1 MKTLLIMVIITLI
14 HYAQQDT
21 IKNYNLGEIVV
32 TSEQNALVKS
42 SSVFDLNLEQ
52 IEIFNTTNITSP
64 LKFSTGLFITT
75 TSKNESKI
83 YMRGYDQRQIA
94 IFLDGVPIYEPYS
107 GLIDLSNLPV
117 CSFEK
122 INVSKGMPSIGY
134 GANSMAGSIN
144 FITKRSQK
152 RSISVNVESGS
163 FNNFNFGTSGSYEN
177 FYYNV
182 NAGYTNSTG
191 FKIPSIKENFLNENG
206 GKRDN
211 SQYENIGGMIK
222 LGMTNLY
229 NFNIAYSFMLINN
242 QKGVPTDVYTKNPR
256 YWRYTEWN
264 KLINNLMFS
273 RTIGTNIR
281 VKGNVFHES
290 YNNVLDSYDDD
301 SFMSQEMKY
310 AFRSSYDDHS
320 FGINLISDVEFLNTG
335 ITRLSFAWK
344 KDVHKEEGNF
354 NSGFSRYEASVL
366 SSGIEQDINL
376 SQSIS
381 AVLGFSY
388 DLLTPIFADNSELRS
403 KTNSLNYLAGINYRT
418 SKSLSFNL
426 NASKKSR
433 FPTLKEFYSETVG
446 RDLANPNLT
455 IEQSLNSEIGFTY
468 SLKSNIE
475 INSSLFYS
483 SIDDLI
489 NQVFLGEGLR
499 QFQNIGKAEIKGLEI
514 GLNYNND
521 NYNFN
526 LAYTYLSARNL
537 SENRE
542 SSKLENR
549 PEHILSLFTDYNFLF
564 GTQIR
569 GEFLFIANKIGIDS
583 DTRKFVKMDDY
594 LLTNIKISHDY
605 LNNYL
610 VYFRVNNL
618 FNIYYESDYGY
629 PQQGIEFI
637 IGLKANF

>member
-1 MKTLLIMVIITLI
+1 M
-14 HYAQQDT
+14 
-21 IKNYNLGEIVV
+21 
-32 TSEQNALVKS
+32 
-42 SSVFDLNLEQ
+42 
-52 IEIFNTTNITSP
+52 
-64 LKFSTGLFITT
+64 
-75 TSKNESKI
+75 
-83 YMRGYDQRQIA
+83 
-94 IFLDGVPIYEPYS
+94 
-107 GLIDLSNLPV
+107 LID
-117 CSFEK
+117 
-122 INVSKGMPSIGY
+122 
-134 GANSMAGSIN
+134 
-144 FITKRSQK
+144 
-152 RSISVNVESGS
+152 
-163 FNNFNFGTSGSYEN
+163 
-177 FYYNV
+177 
-182 NAGYTNSTG
+182 
-191 FKIPSIKENFLNENG
+191 
-206 GKRDN
+206 
-211 SQYENIGGMIK
+211 
-222 LGMTNLY
+222 
-229 NFNIAYSFMLINN
+229 N
-242 QKGVPTDVYTKNPR
+242 QKGVPSDVYTKNPR

-281 VKGNVFHES
+281 IKGNVFHES

-310 AFRSSYDDHS
+310 AFRSTYDDHS
-320 FGINLISDVEFLNTG
+320 FGINLIGDVEFINTG
-335 ITRLSFAWK
+335 ITRLSFAFK

-381 AVLGFSY
+381 AVLGISY

-403 KTNSLNYLAGINYRT
+403 KSYSLNYLAGISYRT
-418 SKSLSFNL
+418 SKSLSFNI

-455 IEQSLNSEIGFTY
+455 IEQSVNSEIGFTY
-468 SLKSNIE
+468 SLKSNII

-489 NQVFLGEGLR
+489 NQVFLGEGMR

-514 GLNYNND
+514 GLNYNNE

-526 LAYTYLSARNL
+526 LAYTYLSAINL

-542 SSKLENR
+542 SFKLENR
-549 PEHILSLFTDYNFLF
+549 PEHILSFFTDYNFLF

-569 GEFLFIANKIGIDS
+569 GEFLFIANKIGVDS

-629 PQQGIEFI
+629 PQRGIEFI